1 MPRRAAGTPILPILT
16 YLDLSEVVN
25 LIKRRARSLAG
36 YIFSRDRATIEYFVH
51 SLSFGGGCREPD
63 ELAMFH
69 NVLDAHSAASDLRAS
84 VATTANTDY
93 STP

>member
-16 YLDLSEVVN
+16 YSDLSEVMN

-51 SLSFGGGCREPD
+51 SLSFGGGAVNQTNLQCFMTSSMPFGGVGSSGLGR
-63 ELAMFH
+63 
-69 NVLDAHSAASDLRAS
+69 
-84 VATTANTDY
+84 TTANTDY